1 MSSNVISDAFEGGI
15 KGLIKLSIEEVKDL
29 VYKYR
34 NKDLLFIGK
43 KETIERLKKE
53 RNSEEWKLFDKYIK
67 DKKLRILV
75 QMGLTMRDLEN
86 DDPEE
91 ISRLQEVIV
100 NTHGSRGIHIAHF
113 VQTGFLSNYIGTVIT
128 ENISEKALREG
139 LEETLRAVDKYIVFI
154 KNPDKIEETA
164 RILQQRIEV
173 NLPKVLIMYS
183 LKSATKNAKKI
194 KGILEE
200 KIEHYYIR
208 DMNLSKER
216 YICFFIRDDNY
227 YKEDVAYFSP

>member
-139 LEETLRAVDKYIVFI
+139 LEET
-154 KNPDKIEETA
+154 A

>member
-75 QMGLTMRDLEN
+75 QG
-86 DDPEE
+86 
-91 ISRLQEVIV
+91 V
-100 NTHGSRGIHIAHF
+100 NYE
-113 VQTGFLSNYIGTVIT
+113 GFR
-128 ENISEKALREG
+128 K
-139 LEETLRAVDKYIVFI
+139 
-154 KNPDKIEETA
+154 
-164 RILQQRIEV
+164 
-173 NLPKVLIMYS
+173 
-183 LKSATKNAKKI
+183 
-194 KGILEE
+194 
-200 KIEHYYIR
+200 
-208 DMNLSKER
+208 
-216 YICFFIRDDNY
+216 
-227 YKEDVAYFSP
+227 